1 MKISRTKYS
10 TMTTPELLA
19 IADQQGLNLNEL
31 VREMMDRLAEIPN
44 RNPNGADAPVDGQ
57 MRLF

>member
-1 MKISRTKYS
+1 
-10 TMTTPELLA
+10 MTTPELLA